1 MGVCSQQKSLPN
13 TTRTLR
19 DRMHVSTTKSF
30 KSILFLMLLT
40 GAVHPACSFFG
51 GMLLTPSVASAHA
64 RVQFHEREPD
74 RAAPRS
80 AAGERL
86 RSHPP
91 VNALVQFAEGAG
103 GGSRLD
109 VVAAR
114 EQIVDELLSTLWAG
128 RDGHCTS
135 DREEAIIDAVSGE
148 FSSTYGEITA
158 AGFRGLA
165 KRIDLSPADFF
176 VDLGSGV
183 GRTVVQ
189 AALEFGCQQSH
200 GVELS
205 PSRHERAQRALVELL
220 GRQDALHRLMTD
232 GGMGSAKTLLI
243 EGVRLREGNLLEFPV
258 GFATVCWVASLC
270 FSDDFMDAVSEK
282 LATEASSLRAIVSLS
297 AFPAGVRGFDLLS
310 DESDRFEMSWTQSR
324 GGKARVFIYIRK
336 E

>member
-1 MGVCSQQKSLPN
+1 MP
-13 TTRTLR
+13 
-19 DRMHVSTTKSF
+19 VSTTKSF

-64 RVQFHEREPD
+64 RVQFYERGPD
-74 RAAPRS
+74 RAAHRN

-86 RSHPP
+86 YSQPP
-91 VNALVQFAEGAG
+91 VNTLVQFAEGAG
-103 GGSRLD
+103 GGSWSDATGKRGLD

-158 AGFRGLA
+158 AGFRALA

-189 AALEFGCQQSH
+189 ATLEFGCQQSH